1 MGNQSHTRRT
11 RFVGSP
17 TENYKKQKKNVERI
31 KELPCISLITEGLG
45 LVVGGACL
53 LLLLLGSSFYVH
65 VCHPRDAL
73 HAHWV
78 CRVFS
83 GSWD

>member
-17 TENYKKQKKNVERI
+17 TENYKKQKKNVEKI
-31 KELPCISLITEGLG
+31 KELPCISLITVGLS
-45 LVVGGACL
+45 LAVGGACL

-65 VCHPRDAL
+65 ACHPRDIL
-73 HAHWV
+73 YAHWV
-78 CRVFS
+78 CRVFN
-83 GSWD
+83 GP